1 MMSLVVVPR
10 TPSCTVSLYLFSFP
24 LGAFFVPRRCTRRS
38 RDRRHLATSAWCRL
52 RLLVLMLV
60 LMKTDSRLG
69 PYVPAHQP
77 ALDRIVQLS
86 RPGRGRRERRK
97 CIEFLW
103 CSVGHVHVRVRV
115 PVLDVVVDR
124 HCPRVPHT
132 APTLSLGLMS
142 RSVRPTPS
150 FRSQPRPRPLLVL
163 IRSIVGQVGRVGL
176 MTLLNGRTSWL
187 RDGRFRF
194 VLVLALLV
202 RRVVGRK

>member
-1 MMSLVVVPR
+1 MSLVVVPR
-10 TPSCTVSLYLFSFP
+10 TPSCTVSLDLFSFP
-24 LGAFFVPRRCTRRS
+24 IRTFFVPRSCTRRS

-86 RPGRGRRERRK
+86 RPGRGRGERRK
-97 CIEFLW
+97 CVEFLW
-103 CSVGHVHVRVRV
+103 CSVPHAHSRVRV
-115 PVLDVVVDR
+115 PTLGVVVDG

-142 RSVRPTPS
+142 RSVRLSPS

-163 IRSIVGQVGRVGL
+163 VRFIVGQIGRVRL
-176 MTLLNGRTSWL
+176 MTLLDGRTS
-187 RDGRFRF
+187 
-194 VLVLALLV
+194 
-202 RRVVGRK
+202 